1 MRIEYFTGAIL
12 MKMATFTWL
21 SYEETLNEII
31 ENELLENWVATM
43 EECFVFYLIDS
54 KNDLLKL
61 LKKNREDREG

>member
-43 EECFVFYLIDS
+43 EEFFVFKSVS

-61 LKKNREDREG
+61 LKKNRGDREG

>member
-43 EECFVFYLIDS
+43 EECFVFKFDS

>member
-21 SYEETLNEII
+21 SNEETRNEII

-43 EECFVFYLIDS
+43 EEFFEFKSVS

-61 LKKNREDREG
+61 LKKNRGDREG